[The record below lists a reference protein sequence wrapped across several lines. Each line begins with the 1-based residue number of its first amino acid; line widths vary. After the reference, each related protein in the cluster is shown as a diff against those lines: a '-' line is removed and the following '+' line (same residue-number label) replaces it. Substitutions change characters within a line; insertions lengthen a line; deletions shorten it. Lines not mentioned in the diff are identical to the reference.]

1 MKETI
6 EELKEKIRQLEK
18 SAGVYQKIKNENDT
32 LKKELLSVQ
41 NLLAN
46 VVDGNP
52 IPTFILDKNHKVVHW
67 NQTFEKISGIKAAD
81 IIGTDNQW
89 QAFYDVKRPVMADL
103 IIDGVDEETFWSH
116 YKDNSEYTTLQ
127 KSTLKE
133 GAYESQDFFRGFG
146 EAGMWLFAT
155 ACPLTDERGEV
166 IGAIETFQDVTR
178 LINAQKES
186 RKNEEKYR
194 ALFENAGDAL
204 FLMDYDRLIDCNAL
218 SLKLF
223 NCSHED
229 ILGNSIF
236 DFFPI
241 HQTDGRKSREV
252 FQKKINQAYGG
263 ENQRF
268 FWKFSGLFAKEFD
281 ANVTLSRVEISGRF
295 VLQAVIR
302 DITTHVKAEKELSRL
317 RNYLSNII
325 NSMPSMLIGID
336 KKGRITLWNAKAE
349 QSVGLKVLEAAGR
362 NIEKVMPGLFDM
374 MEKIKTAIKN
384 KTVLEERKIPNENG
398 GIISYENL
406 TVYPLL
412 GEDMEGAVIRIDD
425 VTDQVQI
432 EEMMIQSEKMLSVGS
447 LAAGMA
453 HELNNPLA
461 GMMQNAQVMI
471 SRLSGH
477 MPANEK
483 IAEQLGVSLDVIRE
497 YMEKRE
503 IIHLAE
509 LINDSGKRAAKII
522 RNMLSFAR
530 KSESKKKAYRLSEIL
545 DKTIEIAGSDY
556 DLITN
561 YDFKQI
567 EIIRKYDAGVPAVS
581 CDESKIQQVF
591 WNILKNGA
599 EAMQEKKGPAKFYL
613 RIYQSNDMVNVE
625 IEDNG
630 PGMDKHIRKRLFEP
644 FFTTKGKE
652 KGTGLG
658 LAVSY
663 FIVVKDHGGKIN
675 IESDKGLGTKFII
688 QLKK

>member
-1 MKETI
+1 ME
-6 EELKEKIRQLEK
+6 
-18 SAGVYQKIKNENDT
+18 VKNENDA
-32 LKKELLSVQ
+32 LRKELLSAR

-52 IPTFILDKNHKVVHW
+52 IPTFILDKNHKVMHW
-67 NQTFEKISGIKAAD
+67 NQTLEIISGIKAVD

-89 QAFYDVKRPVMADL
+89 QAFYDHKRPVMADL
-103 IIDGVDEETFWSH
+103 IIDGVDEEIFWSH
-116 YKDNSEYTTLQ
+116 YKDNSEYTTLR

-133 GAYESQDFFRGFG
+133 GAYESQDFFKGFG
-146 EAGMWLFAT
+146 ETGMWLFAM
-155 ACPLTDERGEV
+155 ACPLMDESGNV

-194 ALFENAGDAL
+194 KLFENA
-204 FLMDYDRLIDCNAL
+204 
-218 SLKLF
+218 
-223 NCSHED
+223 
-229 ILGNSIF
+229 
-236 DFFPI
+236 
-241 HQTDGRKSREV
+241 
-252 FQKKINQAYGG
+252 
-263 ENQRF
+263 
-268 FWKFSGLFAKEFD
+268 
-281 ANVTLSRVEISGRF
+281 
-295 VLQAVIR
+295 
-302 DITTHVKAEKELSRL
+302 VKAEKELSRL
-317 RNYLSNII
+317 RNYLSNVI
-325 NSMPSMLIGID
+325 NSMPSMLVGID
-336 KKGRITLWNAKAE
+336 KNGRITHWNLKAE
-349 QSVGLKVLEAAGR
+349 QLTGVKFEEAIGR
-362 NIEKVMPGLFDM
+362 NIEKVLPRLIDF
-374 MEKIKTAIKN
+374 MEKIRTTIKN
-384 KTVLEERKIPNENG
+384 KTILEERKIPNENG
-398 GIISYENL
+398 NIISYENL
-406 TVYPLL
+406 TVYPLF
-412 GEDMEGAVIRIDD
+412 GEEMEGAVIRIDD

-471 SRLSGH
+471 SRLSTH

-483 IAEQLGVSLDVIRE
+483 IADQIGVSMDAVKE

-509 LINDSGKRAAKII
+509 VINDSGKRAAKII

-530 KSESKKKAYRLSEIL
+530 KSESKKKVYLLSEIL
-545 DKTIEIAGSDY
+545 DKTIEMAGIDY

-567 EIIRKYDAGVPAVS
+567 KISREYNEKVPAVF

-599 EAMQEKKGPAKFYL
+599 EAMQGKKGPAKFHL
-613 RIYQSNDMVNVE
+613 RIYQSGDMVNVE

-630 PGMDKHIRKRLFEP
+630 SGMDGNVRKRLFEP

-663 FIVVKDHGGKIN
+663 FIIVKDHGGRISV
-675 IESDKGLGTKFII
+675 ESDKDLGTKFII
-688 QLKK
+688 QLKIGD